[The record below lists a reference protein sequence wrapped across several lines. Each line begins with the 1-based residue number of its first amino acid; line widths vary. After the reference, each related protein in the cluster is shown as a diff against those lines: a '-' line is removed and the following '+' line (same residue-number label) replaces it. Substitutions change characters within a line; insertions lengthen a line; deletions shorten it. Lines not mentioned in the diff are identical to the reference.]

1 MASGSQLDGKVAI
14 VTGAANGIGRAIA
27 HAFADEGAK
36 VVLADIDEDAG
47 EEVAA
52 EISDR
57 GGEAMFRYC
66 DVGERLDVRNL
77 VCAATDAHDRVDIL
91 VNNAGVVSR
100 EGDFLTLEEEEFD
113 RIIRINLK
121 GHFLAGQAV
130 AQRMV
135 AQVEEGGEPGTI
147 INMSSINAVVAIPG
161 QVAYAASKGG
171 IKQLTEGMSLALAPW
186 GIRVNAI
193 GPGTIQTD
201 QAETV
206 NSDAEA
212 KRVLLSRTPLGR
224 IGKPS
229 EIASI
234 AVFLAS
240 DGASYMTGQ
249 TVYAEGGRLS
259 LNYTALPLAKK
270 KDGDKEKEV

>member
-1 MASGSQLDGKVAI
+1 MASGSQLSGKVAI
-14 VTGAANGIGRAIA
+14 VTGAANGIGRAVA
-27 HAFADEGAK
+27 HAFANEGAK
-36 VVLADIDEDAG
+36 LVLADVDEEAG

-52 EISDR
+52 EIADR
-57 GGEAMFRYC
+57 GGEAIFRYC

-77 VCAATDAHDRVDIL
+77 VCAATDAFERVDIL
-91 VNNAGVVSR
+91 VNNAGVVST
-100 EGDFLTLEEEEFD
+100 GSDFLSLEEEEFD
-113 RIIRINLK
+113 RVIRVNLK
-121 GHFLAGQAV
+121 GCFLVGQAV

-135 AQVEEGGEPGTI
+135 QQVEEGGAPGTI

-161 QVAYAASKGG
+161 QAAYSASKGG
-171 IKQLTEGMSLALAPW
+171 IKQLTEAMALALAPH

-193 GPGTIQTD
+193 GPGTIKTAMAGTVID
-201 QAETV
+201 PKAEK
-206 NSDAEA
+206 AI
-212 KRVLLSRTPLGR
+212 LSRTPLGR
-224 IGKPS
+224 VGEPS

-249 TVYAEGGRLS
+249 TVYADGGRLS

-270 KDGDKEKEV
+270 KDGDKKDD

>member
-1 MASGSQLDGKVAI
+1 MASGSQLSGKVAI

-27 HAFADEGAK
+27 HAYADQGAK
-36 VVLADIDEDAG
+36 VMLADVAEEAG
-47 EEVAA
+47 EKVAA
-52 EISDR
+52 EIADR

-77 VCAATDAHDRVDIL
+77 VCAATDAWDRVDIL
-91 VNNAGVVSR
+91 VNNAGVISK
-100 EGDFLTLEEEEFD
+100 GSDFLTLEEEEFD
-113 RIIRINLK
+113 RVIRINLK
-121 GHFLAGQAV
+121 GHFLVGQAV

-135 AQVEEGGEPGTI
+135 AQVEDGEAPGTI

-161 QVAYAASKGG
+161 QAAYAASKGG
-171 IKQLTEGMSLALAPW
+171 IKQLTEAMALSLAPY

-193 GPGTIQTD
+193 GPGTIKTAMAGTVID
-201 QAETV
+201 PKAE
-206 NSDAEA
+206 NAIM
-212 KRVLLSRTPLGR
+212 SRTPMGR
-224 IGKPS
+224 VGEPS

-249 TVYAEGGRLS
+249 TVYADGGRLS

-270 KDGDKEKEV
+270 KGGDKEKDE

>member
-1 MASGSQLDGKVAI
+1 MASGSQLSGKVAI
-14 VTGAANGIGRAIA
+14 VTGASNGIGRAIA

-36 VVLADIDEDAG
+36 VVLADVAEDAG
-47 EEVAA
+47 EKVAA
-52 EISDR
+52 EITDR

-77 VCAATDAHDRVDIL
+77 VCAATDAYDRVDIL
-91 VNNAGVVSR
+91 VNNAGVVSKA
-100 EGDFLTLEEEEFD
+100 GDFLTLEEEEFD

-121 GHFLAGQAV
+121 GHFLVGQAV

-171 IKQLTEGMSLALAPW
+171 IKQLTEGMSLALAPY

-193 GPGTIQTD
+193 GPGTIETD
-201 QAETV
+201 QAATV
-206 NSDAEA
+206 NSNAEA
-212 KRVLLSRTPLGR
+212 RRVLLSRTPLGR

-270 KDGDKEKEV
+270 KDGDKEKDE